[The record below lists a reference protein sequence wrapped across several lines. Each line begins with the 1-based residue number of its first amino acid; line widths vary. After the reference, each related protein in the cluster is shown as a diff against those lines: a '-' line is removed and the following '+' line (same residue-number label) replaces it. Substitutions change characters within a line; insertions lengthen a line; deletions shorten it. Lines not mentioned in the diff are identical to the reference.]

1 MYGAY
6 LRKSRAD
13 LELEKNSGINTL
25 KRHKDI
31 IINTAKSLNITID
44 TWWQEVVSGDTI
56 EDRPEVQKMLLE
68 VEKGNYDGILVVDID
83 RLARGDT
90 ADQARISKCFL
101 YSNTKII
108 TPNKIYDPNNEDDE
122 EYFEFNL
129 FMARREYKTINKR
142 LNRGRLS
149 SVNEGKF
156 VGSVCPYGYTK
167 EKLKKEK
174 GYKLVPLK
182 EEADI
187 IKIIF
192 EKACEN
198 MGSQNIA
205 NYLNSIG
212 SKPRKN
218 DEWSCSTIRDIIRN
232 PVYYGMIK
240 WNWRRTE
247 KKMVN
252 GIIYKSRPKHED
264 YILVKGLHKPL
275 ITKHTFDKANKN
287 SKSKNGKTLKKDD
300 EVKNPLMGLVH
311 CAVCGRTMQRRN
323 YRSGHIDGLICPKP
337 HCKNIGSHLY
347 LVEEKIIQGLNSI
360 LTEYELIIKNYKGDN
375 NTNDSCNDSS
385 LNIIEVEL
393 AKLHQQ
399 LNKAYDL
406 LEQEIYDSNTFLE
419 RSKLLKDEINK
430 LEKERKKI
438 ETTHKKKN
446 INKIKELIPNI
457 KYVLNNYNDNLS
469 AEEKNNLLK
478 SIISRVEYLKV
489 KKGRGHED
497 DFTLRIYTKI

>member
-31 IINTAKSLNITID
+31 ITNTAKSLNITID
-44 TWWQEVVSGDTI
+44 IWWQEVVSGDTI

-68 VEKGNYDGILVVDID
+68 VEKGNYNGILVVDID

-108 TPNKIYDPNNEDDE
+108 TPSKIYDPNNESDE

-149 SVNEGKF
+149 SVNEGKY
-156 VGSVCPYGYTK
+156 VGSICPYGYTK
-167 EKLKKEK
+167 EKIKGQK
-174 GYKLVPLK
+174 GYKLVPLND
-182 EEADI
+182 EANI

-192 EKACEN
+192 NKACEN
-198 MGSQNIA
+198 VGSQNIA

-212 SKPRKN
+212 SKPRKSN
-218 DEWSCSTIRDIIRN
+218 EWSYSTIRDIIRN

-240 WNWRRTE
+240 WNWRKTE
-247 KKMVN
+247 KKMIN
-252 GIIYKSRPKHED
+252 GIIYKSRPKHDD
-264 YILVKGLHKPL
+264 YILVKGLHEPL
-275 ITKHTFDKANKN
+275 ITKQTFDKANKN
-287 SKSKNGKTLKKDD
+287 SKSKNGKTLKNDD

-337 HCKNIGSHLY
+337 HCYNVGSHLY
-347 LVEEKIIQGLNSI
+347 LVEEKIIKGLNNI
-360 LTEYELIIKNYKGDN
+360 LEEYEIIIKNYKEHNDTVENADN
-375 NTNDSCNDSS
+375 SS
-385 LNIIEVEL
+385 LTVIES
-393 AKLHQQ
+393 KLIKLQQQ

-406 LEQEIYDSNTFLE
+406 LEQEIYDNNTFLE
-419 RSKLLKDEINK
+419 RSKLLKNEINK
-430 LEKERKKI
+430 LQKEKKKI
-438 ETTHKKKN
+438 ENLHKKKN
-446 INKIKELIPNI
+446 ITKIKEFIPNI
-457 KYVLNNYNDNLS
+457 RYVLNNYNSSLS
-469 AEEKNNLLK
+469 AEEKNTLLK
-478 SIISRVEYLKV
+478 SIISSVEYLKI
-489 KKGRGHED
+489 KKGKGYED